1 MGEHLTTGAPASWSR
16 AVVGGFALTA
26 LLVAL
31 ALSRVLMSL
40 TDPANTST
48 PGYMGPAFVAVAV
61 LLAVFVIGAF
71 VRRADIRLGSGL
83 PWLVGAVSF
92 VVSLVPWWAVWAGN
106 GALGGSMYSGLRV
119 PQGIVQFWDLLL
131 PLQSI
136 DCASV
141 GVDVYAANNG
151 CLAEPTIYAPGVL
164 WLQWVPFE
172 VFSAR
177 YVTGLGVL
185 GILVSSLAL
194 LWLARLSSGLGQIV
208 LLVAA
213 VGGPWLLLLERG
225 NLDAVVIW
233 VAVAAVILVRR
244 WDSLWAWS
252 VAAVLFW
259 LMGTWK
265 YYPFAMGLMLI
276 PVLRLR
282 RGWIV
287 LAGYAAAVIVFMAL
301 TWETFRFSSAS
312 NTGMID
318 YSDMWTLG
326 RVPVVARML
335 GTDVASGGLQLGDV
349 LLLVLALAAVVWGA
363 AVGMSLRSARSLRSA
378 LWRPSMLAIA
388 GSSLFLAS
396 VLVAGFGWAYKA
408 TFLLLAVPLVS
419 GLVRSRSSVVVSSA
433 VTVLLLTGV
442 TAVVV
447 WNVVLATLAGVV
459 VAGFVLGLSG
469 VVILRTVRGTGLHSR
484 SGVHA

>member
-1 MGEHLTTGAPASWSR
+1 MGDHLTTGAPTRSSR
-16 AVVGGFALTA
+16 WVIGGFVLTA
-26 LLVAL
+26 VLVAL
-31 ALSRVLMSL
+31 ALSRVLLSL
-40 TDPANTST
+40 TDPANTSAA
-48 PGYMGPAFVAVAV
+48 GFMGPAYVAVAV

-71 VRRADIRLGSGL
+71 VRRADVRLGAGL
-83 PWLVGAVSF
+83 PWVVGAVSLL
-92 VVSLVPWWAVWAGN
+92 VSLVPWWAIWSGSST
-106 GALGGSMYSGLRV
+106 LGGAIYSGLRV

-164 WLQWVPFE
+164 WLQWVPFDL
-172 VFSAR
+172 FSAR

-194 LWLARLSSGLGQIV
+194 LWLARSSPGLGQIV

-252 VAAVLFW
+252 VAAALFW

-287 LAGYAAAVIVFMAL
+287 LAGYAAAVVVFMAV

-312 NTGMID
+312 NTNMID

-335 GTDVASGGLQLGDV
+335 GTEVGAGGIQLGD
-349 LLLVLALAAVVWGA
+349 LLLLLLAIAAVVWGV
-363 AVGMSLRSARSLRSA
+363 AVGLSLRAVP
-378 LWRPSMLAIA
+378 WRPSMLAIA
-388 GSSLFLAS
+388 GSSTFLVS

-408 TFLLLAVPLVS
+408 VFLLLAVPLVS
-419 GLVRSRSSVVVSSA
+419 GLVRSRSTAVVSSS
-433 VTVLLLTGV
+433 VTVLLLLGV

-459 VAGFVLGLSG
+459 IAGFAFGLAG
-469 VVILRTVRGTGLHSR
+469 VVILRSVSRRSPYPDESEVR
-484 SGVHA
+484 A

>member
-1 MGEHLTTGAPASWSR
+1 MGETGAVGAPARGIWI
-16 AVVGGFALTA
+16 GFAVTFA
-26 LLVAL
+26 LVAL
-31 ALSRVLMSL
+31 ALSRVLLSL
-40 TDPANTST
+40 TDPANTSA
-48 PGYMGPAFVAVAV
+48 PGYMGPAYAAAAV
-61 LLAVFVIGAF
+61 LLAVVVVGLF
-71 VRRADIRLGSGL
+71 VRRADVSLGRGF
-83 PWLVGAVSF
+83 PWVVG
-92 VVSLVPWWAVWAGN
+92 VVSLVASIVPWWGVWTGTAFGP
-106 GALGGSMYSGLRV
+106 SVYSGLRV

-131 PLQSI
+131 PMQSI

-141 GVDVYAANNG
+141 GVDVYALNNG
-151 CLAEPTIYAPGVL
+151 CLADPTIYAPGVL
-164 WLQWVPFE
+164 WLQWVPFDL
-172 VFSAR
+172 FSAR

-185 GILVSSLAL
+185 GIVVSSLAL
-194 LWLARLSSGLGQIV
+194 LLLARLSSGFGQIV

-252 VAAVLFW
+252 VAAALFW

-287 LAGYAAAVIVFMAL
+287 LVSYAVAVVVFMAA
-301 TWETFRFSSAS
+301 TWETFRFSSSS
-312 NTGMID
+312 NSAMID

-335 GTDVASGGLQLGDV
+335 GTSVGAGGVQLGDV
-349 LLLVLALAAVVWGA
+349 LLLLVAVAAVVWGVL
-363 AVGMSLRSARSLRSA
+363 VGLSLRRVPC
-378 LWRPSMLAIA
+378 RPAMIAIS

-396 VLVAGFGWAYKA
+396 VLIAGFGWAYKA
-408 TFLLLAVPLVS
+408 AFLLLAVPLVS
-419 GLVRSRSSVVVSSA
+419 SLLRSRSGAVVSSS
-433 VTVLLLTGV
+433 VTILLLLGV
-442 TAVVV
+442 SAVVV
-447 WNVVLATLAGVV
+447 WNVVLATLAGIVI
-459 VAGFVLGLSG
+459 AGFAFGLAG
-469 VVILRTVRGTGLHSR
+469 VVLVRSVR
-484 SGVHA
+484 SADSHEVREGVRA

>member
-1 MGEHLTTGAPASWSR
+1 MTAGAPTASASR
-16 AVVGGFALTA
+16 LIVAGYAATAV
-26 LLVAL
+26 LLAL
-31 ALSRVLMSL
+31 ALSRVLLSL
-40 TDPANTST
+40 TDSANTSA
-48 PGYMGPAFVAVAV
+48 PGYMGSAYVAVAV

-71 VRRADIRLGSGL
+71 VRRADVRLGSGL
-83 PWLVGAVSF
+83 PWVVGVVSM
-92 VVSLVPWWAVWAGN
+92 VVSLVPWWAIWSSN
-106 GALGGSMYSGLRV
+106 SALGGSIYSGLRV

-131 PLQSI
+131 PMQSI

-164 WLQWVPFE
+164 WLQWVPFDL
-172 VFSAR
+172 FSAR

-194 LWLARLSSGLGQIV
+194 LWLARFSSGLGQIV

-265 YYPFAMGLMLI
+265 YYPFAMGLMLV

-287 LAGYAAAVIVFMAL
+287 LGGYAVAVVVFMAA

-318 YSDMWTLG
+318 YSDLWTLG

-335 GTDVASGGLQLGDV
+335 GTHVAAGGLQFGDV
-349 LLLVLALAAVVWGA
+349 LLFLLALGAVVWGV
-363 AVGMSLRSARSLRSA
+363 AVGLSLGSVP
-378 LWRPSMLAIA
+378 WRPSMLAVA
-388 GSSLFLAS
+388 GSSMFLVS

-408 TFLLLAVPLVS
+408 VFLLLAVPLVS
-419 GLVRSRSSVVVSSA
+419 GLVRSRSALVVSSS
-433 VTVLLLTGV
+433 VTILLLIGV

-459 VAGFVLGLSG
+459 VAGFILGLSG
-469 VVILRTVRGTGLHSR
+469 VILLRSVRGK
-484 SGVHA
+484 VQA

>member
-1 MGEHLTTGAPASWSR
+1 MAY
-16 AVVGGFALTA
+16 
-26 LLVAL
+26 VA
-31 ALSRVLMSL
+31 
-40 TDPANTST
+40 T
-48 PGYMGPAFVAVAV
+48 AV
-61 LLAVFVIGAF
+61 LLAVFVIGGL
-71 VRRADIRLGSGL
+71 VRRANVQLGPGL
-83 PWLVGAVSF
+83 PWIVGAVSLL
-92 VVSLVPWWAVWAGN
+92 VSLVPWWAIWTGN
-106 GALGGSMYSGLRV
+106 AALGGAMYTGLRV
-119 PQGIVQFWDLLL
+119 PQGIVQFWDLTL
-131 PLQSI
+131 PMQSI
-136 DCASV
+136 DCAAV

-151 CLAEPTIYAPGVL
+151 CLADPTIYAPGVL
-164 WLQWVPFE
+164 WLQWVPFDL
-172 VFSAR
+172 FSAR

-185 GILVSSLAL
+185 GILMSSLAL
-194 LWLARLSSGLGQIV
+194 LWLARASRGLGQIV

-252 VAAVLFW
+252 VVAALFW

-265 YYPFAMGLMLI
+265 YYPFAMGLMLV
-276 PVLRLR
+276 PALRLR

-287 LAGYAAAVIVFMAL
+287 LVGYAAAVVVFMAV
-301 TWETFRFSSAS
+301 TWETFRFSSSS
-312 NTGMID
+312 NTNMID

-335 GTDVASGGLQLGDV
+335 GTDVAAGGVQFGDV
-349 LLLVLALAAVVWGA
+349 LLLLLAIAAVAWGVL
-363 AVGMSLRSARSLRSA
+363 VGLSLRRVP
-378 LWRPSMLAIA
+378 WQPSMLAIA

-419 GLVRSRSSVVVSSA
+419 VLLRSRSTAVVSSSM
-433 VTVLLLTGV
+433 TVLLLIGV

-459 VAGFVLGLSG
+459 IAGFVFGLAG
-469 VVILRTVRGTGLHSR
+469 VVLLRSVRE
-484 SGVHA
+484 GVRA

>member
-1 MGEHLTTGAPASWSR
+1 MGGHLTTGAPTRWVAL
-16 AVVGGFALTA
+16 GFAVTAA
-26 LLVAL
+26 LLAL
-31 ALSRVLMSL
+31 AVSRVLLSL
-40 TDPANTST
+40 TDPANTSA
-48 PGYMGPAFVAVAV
+48 PGYMGLAYVAAAV
-61 LLAVFVIGAF
+61 LLIAFLVGAM
-71 VRRADIRLGSGL
+71 VRRADVRLGSGV
-83 PWLVGAVSF
+83 PWLVGGVSL
-92 VVSLVPWWAVWAGN
+92 VVSLVPWWAVWTGN
-106 GALGGSMYSGLRV
+106 AALGGAIYSGLRV
-119 PQGIVQFWDLLL
+119 PQGIVQFWDLTL

-136 DCASV
+136 DCAAV

-151 CLAEPTIYAPGVL
+151 CLADPTIYAPGVL
-164 WLQWVPFE
+164 WLQWVPFDL
-172 VFSAR
+172 FSAR

-194 LWLARLSSGLGQIV
+194 LWLARSSTGLGQIV
-208 LLVAA
+208 LLIAA

-252 VAAVLFW
+252 VAAALFW

-287 LAGYAAAVIVFMAL
+287 LAGYAVAVMVFMAT

-312 NTGMID
+312 NSNMID
-318 YSDMWTLG
+318 YGDPWVLG

-335 GTDVASGGLQLGDV
+335 GTEVGVGGLQFGDV
-349 LLLVLALAAVVWGA
+349 VIFLLAVAAVLWGV
-363 AVGMSLRSARSLRSA
+363 AVGLSSVPGRSVRSAKTLP
-378 LWRPSMLAIA
+378 WRPAMLAIA

-408 TFLLLAVPLVS
+408 TFLLLAVPVVS
-419 GLVRSRSSVVVSSA
+419 GLVRAKSRVVVSSS

-447 WNVVLATLAGVV
+447 WNTVLATLAGIV
-459 VAGFVLGLSG
+459 VAGFALGLAG
-469 VVILRTVRGTGLHSR
+469 TVLVR
-484 SGVHA
+484 SVKESP

>member
-1 MGEHLTTGAPASWSR
+1 MGGDRVAGAPTRLIWL
-16 AVVGGFALTA
+16 GFLLTA
-26 LLVAL
+26 VLVAL
-31 ALSRVLMSL
+31 ALSRVLLSL
-40 TDPANTST
+40 TDPANTSA
-48 PGYMGPAFVAVAV
+48 PGYMGAAYAATAV
-61 LLAVFVIGAF
+61 LLAVFVVGMF
-71 VRRADIRLGSGL
+71 VRRADVSLGSGF
-83 PWLVGAVSF
+83 PWLVGAVSL
-92 VVSLVPWWAVWAGN
+92 VVSLVPWWAVWTGSAF
-106 GALGGSMYSGLRV
+106 GASIYSGLRV

-164 WLQWVPFE
+164 WLQWVPFDL
-172 VFSAR
+172 FSAR

-185 GILVSSLAL
+185 GILISSLAL
-194 LWLARLSSGLGQIV
+194 LWLARVSSGLGQIV

-287 LAGYAAAVIVFMAL
+287 LMGYAAAVVVFMAA
-301 TWETFRFSSAS
+301 TWETFRFSSSS
-312 NTGMID
+312 NSNMID
-318 YSDMWTLG
+318 YSDLWTLG

-335 GTDVASGGLQLGDV
+335 GTDVAAGGIQLGDV
-349 LLLVLALAAVVWGA
+349 LLLLLAAA
-363 AVGMSLRSARSLRSA
+363 AVAWGVLVGLLLRQVP
-378 LWRPSMLAIA
+378 WQPSMLAIA

-419 GLVRSRSSVVVSSA
+419 VLLRSRSAAVVSSS
-433 VTVLLLTGV
+433 VTVLLLLGV
-442 TAVVV
+442 SAVVV

-459 VAGFVLGLSG
+459 VAGFVFGLAG
-469 VVILRTVRGTGLHSR
+469 VVLLRSVRE
-484 SGVHA
+484 GVRA